1 MADWN
6 PAEMIGKK
14 PSNLS
19 MSIYKKLITDDIW
32 AEQRADYGY
41 FDVRPNKLMF
51 NLLGSPYIN
60 VKTDF

>member
-41 FDVRPNKLMF
+41 LDKTKQ
-51 NLLGSPYIN
+51 IN
-60 VKTDF
+60 V